1 MNFEFLNVKRV
12 AQTFLSVSPI
22 RRARTAKAVGQTFLS
37 AGGADIP
44 VCHRIPCDAALNR
57 HVCPTRNPQRTTH
70 NATHNAGFSFAEVMF
85 AVVILGIGF
94 IMVAAV
100 FPVAIKQGQA
110 TSEESFTA
118 TIARNGSNYLDPLGQ
133 RAPVTFPSGAI
144 VHAMF
149 ATDLMIN
156 AGAANPPKG
165 TAENPPTRVLEVPA
179 QGSLT
184 SRGKLIALG
193 DLRLFE
199 DSDNPLIEMQ
209 RREGTGNAIVAD
221 DNRFAW
227 VPMYRR
233 DRTYTNRTDGNLPIN
248 NPAVGYEDAA
258 VAQVIL
264 FGVGIRNRTVFDN
277 RDLPKVQEIN
287 NQRKQFNLQPRPV
300 AVRIQPETAY
310 NPSGDASTY
319 VVEIFSVTAL
329 NGTHARGGYP
339 VGTDYTNIL
348 NAAPTAIDAGSFFV
362 ISDDRIVRDAIAD
375 PLSSKIAGD
384 FNGRIYRVGS
394 QRTDLALPPG
404 STSTLWDFFP
414 GYEFTPDPGANGVFN
429 KNADPASTHDD
440 VVAIGV
446 AMTPRPAW
454 YNTTGLIGAQLT
466 ASAVQVD
473 ADNPAGQ
480 GAVAFI
486 MGKGLTEAYLNPI
499 VTNGPPQFEGL
510 PMDVSVYTTVMK
522 VK

>member
-57 HVCPTRNPQRTTH
+57 HVYPTRNPQRTSH

-156 AGAANPPKG
+156 AGAVNPPKG
-165 TAENPPTRVLEVPA
+165 TAEQPPPALRVPA
-179 QGSLT
+179 NGSLT

-199 DSDNPLIEMQ
+199 DGDNPLIEMQ

-233 DRTYTNRTDGNLPIN
+233 DRTYTNRTGGSLSIN
-248 NPAVGYEDAA
+248 DANVGYEDAA

-264 FGVGIRNRTVFDN
+264 FGVAIRNRTVFDN

-287 NQRKQFNLQPRPV
+287 GQRKQFNLQPRPV

-394 QRTDLALPPG
+394 QRTDLTTPAG
-404 STSTLWDFFP
+404 STLWDFFP
-414 GYEFTPDPGANGVFN
+414 GYEFTPDTGADGLPQ
-429 KNADPASTHDD
+429 A
-440 VVAIGV
+440 GV
-446 AMTPRPAW
+446 ATRPFDDII
-454 YNTTGLIGAQLT
+454 GLGIQPPAAAVTVSGVVYR
-466 ASAVQVD
+466 SAVQVD
-473 ADNPAGQ
+473 GTAAGQ

-486 MGKGLTEAYLNPI
+486 MGKGMLEADINPI
-499 VTNGPPQFEGL
+499 VTSPPRFEGL